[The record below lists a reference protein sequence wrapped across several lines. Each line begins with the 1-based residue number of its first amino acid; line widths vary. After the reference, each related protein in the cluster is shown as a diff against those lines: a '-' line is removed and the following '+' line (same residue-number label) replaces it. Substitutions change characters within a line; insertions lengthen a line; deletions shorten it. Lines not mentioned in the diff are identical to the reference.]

1 MSGGIFPPDG
11 MVTPCMTVDHE
22 VFFPTNETGD
32 ESRARRYW
40 APAKAMCRGD
50 GDENPGCPVLN
61 ECLARGLH
69 ERHGVWGGTT
79 PQERER
85 LRNGKAA

>member
-1 MSGGIFPPDG
+1 MSTEVFPPEG
-11 MVTPCMTVDHE
+11 VVTPCMTTDPE

-40 APAKAMCRGD
+40 APAKALCWG
-50 GDENPGCPVLN
+50 GGENPGCPVRY
-61 ECLARGLH
+61 ECLTHGLH